1 MRPTPIPD
9 AEVWEGATRQVIA
22 APDGRLDNPNIAPVE
37 ALVDESPDTGHK
49 TLSVRC
55 VLEGNDLEHLQAGGV
70 VWLTF
75 WSAMVPWAATVVPPM
90 PDAACRWLNCQ
101 RTDDHTHEDE
111 QRSMWVNPGD
121 RQAGKIAVSADD
133 QGMVTVTL
141 PALAQLLTDAGW
153 ERAR

>member
-22 APDGRLDNPNIAPVE
+22 APDGRLDNPDIAPVE
-37 ALVDESPDTGHK
+37 ALIDRSPSTGHR

-55 VLEGNDLEHLQAGGV
+55 VLEDDDLAKLQAGGT

-75 WSAMVPWAATVVPPM
+75 WSAMVPWAATVVGP
-90 PDAACRWLNCQ
+90 AAATGCRWVDCQ
-101 RTDDHTHEDE
+101 VEGYHCHDTEHR
-111 QRSMWVNPGD
+111 WVNPGD
-121 RQAGKIAVSADD
+121 RQAGDVVVHAGDD
-133 QGMVTVTL
+133 GLVTISEA
-141 PALAQLLTDAGW
+141 ALAQLLTDAGW

>member
-22 APDGRLDNPNIAPVE
+22 APDGRLDNPDIAPVE
-37 ALVDESPDTGHK
+37 ALVDHSPLTGHR

-55 VLEGNDLEHLQAGGV
+55 VLEDDDLAKLQAGGT

-75 WSAMVPWAATVVPPM
+75 WSAMVPWAASVVGPAVARGCSWTDCQVQHEHEHPTEF
-90 PDAACRWLNCQ
+90 RW
-101 RTDDHTHEDE
+101 T
-111 QRSMWVNPGD
+111 NPGD
-121 RQAGKIAVSADD
+121 PQAGDVVVHAGVDGLVSISEA
-133 QGMVTVTL
+133 
-141 PALAQLLTDAGW
+141 ALAQLLTDAGW